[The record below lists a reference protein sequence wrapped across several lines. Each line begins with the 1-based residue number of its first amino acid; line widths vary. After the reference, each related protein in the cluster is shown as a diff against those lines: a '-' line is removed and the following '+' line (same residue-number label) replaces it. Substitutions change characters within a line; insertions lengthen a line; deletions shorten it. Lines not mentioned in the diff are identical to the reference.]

1 MIINYD
7 SPGQLCNRI
16 WSLIPTIAYGLEY
29 DEKVL
34 IVNFDEYS
42 SYFENLNKNPL
53 ISFSSKKLLKRFIHS
68 LKVRGY
74 IQNGRPNLLSKLLGW
89 NMVEGWPIRLDNC
102 EMVESQTDNI
112 RTIFRFNDEI
122 TNSVD
127 KVFHSLNNNE
137 IVVGVHIRRGD
148 YKNWLGGIY
157 YYTDEE
163 YISVMDDLSEQFE
176 KENKVIKFLLCSNEP
191 INYDK
196 FSKFDCFNIPGTSGE
211 KDLYALSKC
220 NYIIGPPSS
229 YSQWTSF
236 VGKVPLNYMMS
247 VDKKLFL
254 SDFSDII
261 SFNRFRN
268 GTKLAI
274 D

>member
-16 WSLIPTIAYGLEY
+16 WSLMPTVAYGLEY

-34 IVNFDEYS
+34 IINFDEYS
-42 SYFENLNKNPL
+42 SCFENLNKNPL
-53 ISFSSKKLLKRFIHS
+53 ISFSSKKLLKKFIHS

-89 NMVEGWPIRLDNC
+89 NMVEGWPIRMDNH
-102 EMVESQTDNI
+102 EIVENQSYTI
-112 RTIFRFNDEI
+112 RTIFSFNDEI

-127 KVFHSLNNNE
+127 DVFSSLNENQ
-137 IVVGVHIRRGD
+137 IIVGVHIRRGD
-148 YKNWLGGIY
+148 YKTWLGGIY
-157 YYTDEE
+157 YYTDED
-163 YISVMDDLSEQFE
+163 YIGVMNDLSDQFD
-176 KENKVIKFLLCSNEP
+176 KENKNVKFLLCSNEA
-191 INYDK
+191 IDFNN
-196 FSKFDCFNIPGTSGE
+196 FDDLNCFIIPDSTGE

-220 NYIIGPPSS
+220 DYIIGPPSS
-229 YSQWTSF
+229 YSQWASF
-236 VGKVPLNYMMS
+236 LGKVPVNYIMPER
-247 VDKKLFL
+247 KELLL
-254 SDFSDII
+254 SEFSDVI

-268 GTKLAI
+268 GNLLSI